1 MAISHFYDLP
11 HRVRL
16 RIVNGTRAEL
26 ANLGW
31 SGSHSAADAELEDV
45 VRCAIDT
52 YWDVAGQ
59 DEVHEAFDRGV
70 AEGDAVD
77 RAVAHG

>member
-1 MAISHFYDLP
+1 MTASHFHDLP

-31 SGSHSAADAELEDV
+31 SGSHGSADAELEDV

-59 DEVHEAFDRGV
+59 DEVLDAFDRGV
-70 AEGDAVD
+70 AEGDLAD
-77 RAVAHG
+77 QAVAHG